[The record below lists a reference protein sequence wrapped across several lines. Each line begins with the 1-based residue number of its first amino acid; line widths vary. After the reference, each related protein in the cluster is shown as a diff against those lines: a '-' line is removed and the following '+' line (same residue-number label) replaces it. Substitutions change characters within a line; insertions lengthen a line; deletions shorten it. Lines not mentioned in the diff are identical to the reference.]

1 MEIAF
6 WIIVSTIMCLAM
18 LNYSFL
24 NKTLRNIN
32 KAQAEVITNQQGAI
46 DAYKK
51 MFTNGVTLAPDG
63 FPIFEDGE
71 KVSTEIVRLENHAWN
86 KDCPKKKQATH
97 YEVATEKGYANSRH
111 PEIYYNYVSAFQFAS
126 TKRNKN
132 DEHDEYWNNQREV
145 ITKVTTIKEIVAIV
159 KSEDKK

>member
-1 MEIAF
+1 MEITLL
-6 WIIVSTIMCLAM
+6 IIVSIIL
-18 LNYSFL
+18 LFVL
-24 NKTLRNIN
+24 RQNKTIRNIN
-32 KAQAEVITNQQGAI
+32 KAQAEVISNQQGAI

-71 KVSTEIVRLENHAWN
+71 KVSTEMVILENHAWS

-126 TKRNKN
+126 SKRNKN
-132 DEHDEYWNNQREV
+132 DGHDEYWNNQREV
-145 ITKVTTIKEIVAIV
+145 ITKVTTVKEIVAIV

>member
-1 MEIAF
+1 MEITLL
-6 WIIVSTIMCLAM
+6 IIVSIIL
-18 LNYSFL
+18 LFVSRQNKIL
-24 NKTLRNIN
+24 HKINKT
-32 KAQAEVITNQQGAI
+32 QAEVITNQQGAI

-71 KVSTEIVRLENHAWN
+71 KVSTEMVILENHAWN

-145 ITKVTTIKEIVAIV
+145 ITKVTTVKEIVAIV